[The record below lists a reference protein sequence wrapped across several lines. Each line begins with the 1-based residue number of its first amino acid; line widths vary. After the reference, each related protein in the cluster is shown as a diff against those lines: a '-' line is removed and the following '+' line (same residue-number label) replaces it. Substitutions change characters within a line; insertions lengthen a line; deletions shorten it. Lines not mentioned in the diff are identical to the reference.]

1 MSHIYYKS
9 HQLEADRVKR
19 KYSSRLLQRSQSS
32 VMPMEGERE
41 KITGP
46 KEILTL
52 WTGPELET
60 GSVIFL
66 TIVMKYLT
74 KSTYGRRRY
83 SSSR

>member
-1 MSHIYYKS
+1 
-9 HQLEADRVKR
+9 
-19 KYSSRLLQRSQSS
+19 
-32 VMPMEGERE
+32 MPMEGERE